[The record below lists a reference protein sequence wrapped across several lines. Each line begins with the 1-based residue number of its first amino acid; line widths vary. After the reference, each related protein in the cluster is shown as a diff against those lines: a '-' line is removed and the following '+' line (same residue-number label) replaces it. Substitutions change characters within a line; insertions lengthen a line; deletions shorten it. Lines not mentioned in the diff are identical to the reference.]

1 MMYKYFKFKAN
12 TTIFLVIVINAV
24 FKIGSQLASVWPF
37 TSYTVNDDLQ
47 FLTFFLHLPGAE
59 MTGMCPHV

>member
-24 FKIGSQLASVWPF
+24 FKIGSQPQFGL
-37 TSYTVNDDLQ
+37 LQ
-47 FLTFFLHLPGAE
+47 ATQSMMIFNF
-59 MTGMCPHV
+59 